1 MLDFVFE
8 LLDCVSDGTI
18 VLGKDGDGDDV
29 AGDAAG
35 TAQIRLLADVDIRN
49 VFVLTKKRQVQ
60 NDLQRLG
67 VSGEDNQVGD
77 AAVQALGGLI
87 GALLEE
93 LEVLGL
99 VQQVEDRLAHG
110 VVGQRISAGQ
120 VLAVISFVLLVD
132 RNGLLDLGDFD
143 VTFAVGLLLILLGF
157 LLLLILLI
165 FFVFLLI
172 LLTRFLRKECHNQV
186 PIILWDSRVGYLPF

>member
-1 MLDFVFE
+1 MLDFVLE

-77 AAVQALGGLI
+77 AAVQALGGLV

-93 LEVLGL
+93 LESLGL
-99 VQQVEDRLAHG
+99 VEEVKEALLH
-110 VVGQRISAGQ
+110 VVVSLWPGS
-120 VLAVISFVLLVD
+120 
-132 RNGLLDLGDFD
+132 
-143 VTFAVGLLLILLGF
+143 GF
-157 LLLLILLI
+157 LDGV
-165 FFVFLLI
+165 FFFLKQNI
-172 LLTRFLRKECHNQV
+172 TIN
-186 PIILWDSRVGYLPF
+186 